1 MPLVLFFIIIAVTG
15 IALQADM
22 WLEGKSP
29 PGAEKAPPSAPGYS
43 VEVAQA
49 GLSKAVATFSAVH
62 PGEALS
68 GFSMD
73 RSGKIATLNLAK
85 GTPRMIRIGVNS
97 GAILPPLPPQ
107 EKGWH
112 YILQDI
118 HAGYFAGTVG
128 RIVST
133 LAGLGM
139 LLLSLTGLFVYL
151 NLFRR
156 RFRMGRKNPFWR

>member
-1 MPLVLFFIIIAVTG
+1 MPLVLFFVVIAGTG
-15 IALQADM
+15 VALQADM

-29 PGAEKAPPSAPGYS
+29 PGSEKAPPPAPGYS
-43 VEVAQA
+43 AEAA
-49 GLSKAVATFSAVH
+49 RAAVAKALAMVAAAH
-62 PGEALS
+62 PGAALS
-68 GFSMD
+68 GVSLD
-73 RSGKIATLNLAK
+73 RKGQIVTVNLAESR
-85 GTPRMIRIGVNS
+85 PVRIDITT
-97 GAILPPLPPQ
+97 GALLPPMPPQ

-112 YILQDI
+112 YVLQDI

-128 RIVST
+128 RVVSA

-139 LLLSLTGLFVYL
+139 LVLSATGLFVYL